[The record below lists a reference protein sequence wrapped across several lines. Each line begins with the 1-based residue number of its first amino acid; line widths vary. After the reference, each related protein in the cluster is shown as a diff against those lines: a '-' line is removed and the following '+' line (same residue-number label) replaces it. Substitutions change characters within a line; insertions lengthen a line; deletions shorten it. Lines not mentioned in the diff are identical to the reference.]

1 MCKHACHQRTS
12 VTTSYSNRQSTSLPQ
27 LIPRTFIMMLKVYG
41 VGVTTPTL
49 ILTNQCNWRGN
60 YSVTMTPFSHH
71 NYRVN
76 KLPQLTVRLLLL
88 FYGGVVTT
96 ITAARHG
103 WAISIGSITLLGKRA
118 PVMLSF
124 CWTKIAV
131 ARWRAC
137 KQGCNGDSV
146 GRSDY

>member
-1 MCKHACHQRTS
+1 MQTCLSLAHECNHIVQ
-12 VTTSYSNRQSTSLPQ
+12 QSTKHIITTTHSSHLHYDVKSVWRRCYNTHSDIDKSMQLEGELFGNDDTLP
-27 LIPRTFIMMLKVYG
+27 
-41 VGVTTPTL
+41 
-49 ILTNQCNWRGN
+49 
-60 YSVTMTPFSHH
+60 HH

-76 KLPQLTVRLLLL
+76 KLPWLTVRLLLL

-137 KQGCNGDSV
+137 K
-146 GRSDY
+146 